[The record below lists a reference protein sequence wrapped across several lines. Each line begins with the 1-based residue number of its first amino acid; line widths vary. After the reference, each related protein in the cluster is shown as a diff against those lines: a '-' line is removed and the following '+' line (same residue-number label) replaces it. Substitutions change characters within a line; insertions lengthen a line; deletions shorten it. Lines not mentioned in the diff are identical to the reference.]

1 MIVVDD
7 GSDDE
12 TGALARAAGAVVLVH
27 PNNRGKGAALR
38 TGFAYAARHGF
49 DVAVTL
55 DADAQHPPREALRLL
70 SVEPDPSA
78 LVLGVRDLAG
88 ANAPRSS
95 QISNR
100 ISNWWLSFFSK
111 RTLLD
116 TQCGL
121 RRYPIAETLALGAC
135 DDGYAFEAEVIL
147 RALSA
152 GVRVV
157 EEPIDVYYPPAEE
170 RVSHFHVVRDPA
182 RIVRRVVSTLV
193 DTRLFPV
200 VLPRDGVSRRD

>member
-7 GSDDE
+7 GSDDG
-12 TGALARAAGAVVLVH
+12 TGDLAREAGAVVLSH

-38 TGFAYAARHGF
+38 TGFAYGARHGF

-55 DADAQHPPREALRLL
+55 DADAQHPPPEALRLL
-70 SVEPDPSA
+70 TVDSDASA

-100 ISNWWLSFFSK
+100 ISNYWLSLFSG
-111 RTLLD
+111 RELRD

-121 RRYPIAETLALGAC
+121 RRYPIASTLALGAR
-135 DDGYAFEAEVIL
+135 DEGYAFEAEVIL

-152 GVRVV
+152 GIRVV

-182 RIVRRVVSTLV
+182 RIVRRVVATLV
-193 DTRLFPV
+193 DMRLFPISI
-200 VLPRDGVSRRD
+200 PRDVARN